1 MRKWGLLTLV
11 GVLMITNC
19 VIARRRLSQQ
29 ENLEL
34 ELQLKLLNKPA
45 LKTVKTEHGDV
56 YDCVDFYKQP
66 AFDNPLLKDHDFHF
80 DMKPNHEIQR
90 LTTRESKDLS
100 SDKIKAFEFKG
111 VGCPHGTVPIKRT
124 TKEDLMRLRNSTASI
139 LHPQTDAD
147 EPGLHFAGAQVNNR
161 KLDNMKLGGGEAYF
175 SLYQTPD
182 VGQLQFS
189 SGLIKVAAGD
199 DFIKAGWTVNP
210 TLYGDNRCR
219 LFVYLKT
226 KNERCF
232 NTNCPGFV
240 VKNSEIPLGHVFKVS
255 KPNEIMENR
264 FYIFRDIASGNWWL
278 RLGDMD
284 VGFWPI
290 QTLVGLGDTAT
301 DIYWEGDVFSVPNSK
316 SCPMGNGKTMTGP
329 YPKLYAYARGVSVLD
344 ENKGTLESVDD
355 RNDLVSDIGMRYVLQ
370 SLDGWGKTIFFGGPS
385 GVFGK

>member
-1 MRKWGLLTLV
+1 MTLV

-19 VIARRRLSQQ
+19 VIARRRLSQ
-29 ENLEL
+29 EVNLEL

-124 TKEDLMRLRNSTASI
+124 TKEDLMRLRNSTGSI
-139 LHPQTDAD
+139 IHPQTDAD

-199 DFIKAGWTVNP
+199 DFIKAGWT
-210 TLYGDNRCR
+210 
-219 LFVYLKT
+219 
-226 KNERCF
+226 
-232 NTNCPGFV
+232 
-240 VKNSEIPLGHVFKVS
+240 
-255 KPNEIMENR
+255 
-264 FYIFRDIASGNWWL
+264 DIGSGNWWL
-278 RLGDMD
+278 RLGDID

-301 DIYWEGDVFSVPNSK
+301 DIYWGGDVFSVPNSK

-329 YPKLYAYARGVSVLD
+329 YPNLYAYARGVSVLD

-355 RNDLVSDIGMRYVLQ
+355 RNDLVSDIGMSYVLQ
-370 SLDGWGKTIFFGGPS
+370 SLNGWGKTIFFGGPS